1 MKAETST
8 IQNGSITGMDIAS
21 YIKAPELADV
31 GAEQIL
37 FAQNY
42 MPVLS
47 VISSKLEYLSPFEG
61 LKIAICCHITKET
74 AVACIALKN
83 GGAKVMLVS

>member
-42 MPVLS
+42 M
-47 VISSKLEYLSPFEG
+47 
-61 LKIAICCHITKET
+61 
-74 AVACIALKN
+74 
-83 GGAKVMLVS
+83 